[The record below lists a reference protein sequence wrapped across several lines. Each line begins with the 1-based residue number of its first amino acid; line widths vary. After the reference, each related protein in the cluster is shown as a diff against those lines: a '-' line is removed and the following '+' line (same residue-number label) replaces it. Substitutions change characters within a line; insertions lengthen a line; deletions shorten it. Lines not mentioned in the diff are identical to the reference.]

1 MIHEA
6 IWRSDES
13 SPSFSRLS
21 ITLEGLDDAEAASL
35 DTGDILRKFAERFI
49 VSLLDRHSDSRNS
62 RPNHATYFDTQSDLI
77 ILSCDFIPPP
87 ALKLSSIVNDYR
99 VDLERPLI
107 KALLYERGDSLK
119 DGVCCIPY

>member
-1 MIHEA
+1 MLEALKFSVSWCTVQITCSDILVICPASHKGLIHEA

-62 RPNHATYFDTQSDLI
+62 GPNHATYFDT
-77 ILSCDFIPPP
+77 
-87 ALKLSSIVNDYR
+87 
-99 VDLERPLI
+99 
-107 KALLYERGDSLK
+107 
-119 DGVCCIPY
+119 